1 MRARSTCSNQRPDT
15 LMQDR
20 IARID
25 ETSCTARPDHTNGS
39 VGDTKPCPRR
49 GQLSSNAVAG
59 CRRRLHRQPLSTALA
74 IDGGTCSDCGHWC
87 RRPWHLQWASC
98 GHAAGLALGGN
109 GPQQEFNCA
118 AVGGVRCVVAPE
130 SSFSIQRVEAQ
141 SCGFSVA
148 NFCIWQQAP

>member
-1 MRARSTCSNQRPDT
+1 MRNEKSGALEQCQVHRPPHYPRF
-15 LMQDR
+15 LRCCAAQAMSYLGQS
-20 IARID
+20 
-25 ETSCTARPDHTNGS
+25 ETSNHVRDEGSFPPKRSLGAGDGCTA
-39 VGDTKPCPRR
+39 
-49 GQLSSNAVAG
+49 L
-59 CRRRLHRQPLSTALA
+59 TALA

-148 NFCIWQQAP
+148 NFCIWPQAP